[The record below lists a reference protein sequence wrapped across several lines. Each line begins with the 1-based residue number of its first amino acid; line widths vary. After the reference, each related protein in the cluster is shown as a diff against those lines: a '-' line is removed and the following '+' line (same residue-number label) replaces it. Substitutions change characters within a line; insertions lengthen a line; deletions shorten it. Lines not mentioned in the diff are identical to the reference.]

1 MEVALTLRLASIG
14 GLLFFGKGLKG

>member
-14 GLLFFGKGLKG
+14 GLPVFGKGLKG